1 MPTNAE
7 MLAHV
12 SFFAGL
18 DDEERTQLAERL
30 DVATLPKDKLL
41 WRRGDPGDAIYVVKS
56 GCVQLFVTN
65 DTGEKIVMENAR
77 AGDFFGEIAFLDGGA
92 RTTAALVTE
101 DLEALVVDRGDL
113 EELFRMHPE
122 AAFHLLA
129 AAGRRLR
136 ETARLLTHT
145 ASRNVNEETEDK
157 RSSVMKVADWIS
169 NFSGSLPFLFMH
181 LAIFFVWIVLNV
193 GPLSRPPLG
202 GWDPF
207 PFGLLTMVVSLEAI
221 ILSVFVLLSQN
232 RQIERDRVRNQI
244 EYEVNLKAELEIAH
258 MHKKVDAMNEGVLAR
273 LKSIDAKVQSF
284 SKTTS

>member
-12 SFFAGL
+12 PFFALL
-18 DDEERTQLAERL
+18 DDEERAQLAARL
-30 DVATLPKDKLL
+30 DVATVPKGQML
-41 WRRGDPGDAIYVVKS
+41 WRRGDPGDAIYVVRK
-56 GCVQLFVTN
+56 GCVEFFVTN
-65 DTGEKIVMENAR
+65 DTGDKIVLQPAR
-77 AGDFFGEIAFLDGGA
+77 EGDFFGEIAFLDGGA
-92 RTTAALVTE
+92 RTASALVLE

-122 AAFHLLA
+122 AAMDLLT
-129 AAGRRLR
+129 AAGLRLR

-145 ASRNVNEETEDK
+145 ASRNVNKETEDK
-157 RSSVMKVADWIS
+157 RTPMMKVADWIS
-169 NFSGSLPFLFMH
+169 DFSGSMPFLFIH
-181 LAIFFVWIVLNV
+181 VVLFAAWIAINV
-193 GPLSRPPLG
+193 GPLARSGVG

-244 EYEVNLKAELEIAH
+244 EYEVNLNAELEISH
-258 MHKKVDAMNEGVLAR
+258 VHQKVDAMNEAILVR
-273 LKSIDAKVQSF
+273 LKSIESLVQGAAKP
-284 SKTTS
+284 TA